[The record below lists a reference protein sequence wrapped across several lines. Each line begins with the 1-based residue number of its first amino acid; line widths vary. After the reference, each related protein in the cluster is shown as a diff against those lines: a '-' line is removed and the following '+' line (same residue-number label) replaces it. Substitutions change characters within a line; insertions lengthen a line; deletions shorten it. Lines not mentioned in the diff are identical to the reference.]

1 MNCFHKSPV
10 SNCFKKGHHK
20 FKRKFLDVPVPIPEN
35 DLQINKNIMNKTFHF
50 RQEENMQEKCAAE
63 NVDEIGAQVETSPIK
78 SWNNL

>member
-1 MNCFHKSPV
+1 
-10 SNCFKKGHHK
+10 
-20 FKRKFLDVPVPIPEN
+20 VPVPIPEN